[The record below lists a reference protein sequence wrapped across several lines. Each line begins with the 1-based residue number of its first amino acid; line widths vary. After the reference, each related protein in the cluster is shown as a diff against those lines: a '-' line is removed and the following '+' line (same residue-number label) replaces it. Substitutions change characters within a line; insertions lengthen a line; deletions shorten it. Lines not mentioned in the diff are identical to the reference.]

1 MKLMPDIKIPAQS
14 RSVFIDTIDYLADE
28 QACLRAAQPL
38 MWQKQPRPN
47 TYYSKGARS
56 PVTSN
61 PQRSHSK
68 II

>member
-38 MWQKQPRPN
+38 MWQKQPGLYN
-47 TYYSKGARS
+47 TPITAKGPEA
-56 PVTSN
+56 
-61 PQRSHSK
+61 Q
-68 II
+68 